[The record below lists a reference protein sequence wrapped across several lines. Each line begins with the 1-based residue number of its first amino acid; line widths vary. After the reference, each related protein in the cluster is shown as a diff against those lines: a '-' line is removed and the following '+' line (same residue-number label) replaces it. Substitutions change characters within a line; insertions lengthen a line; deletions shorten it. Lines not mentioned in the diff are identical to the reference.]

1 MKLKKRAWIYIILFL
16 VCSLCVSLFWKLFL
30 KETKILENFGEN
42 PIPRKVWTFWDTP
55 NPPAVVNE
63 CIQTWKKQN
72 PNYEIVVL
80 NKENVSEYLPEVDFS
95 KIKHIHDKSPEKFS
109 DMVRLHTLAKYGGI
123 WSDASIICLK
133 PYDSWI
139 HPLQEKK
146 NSEFVGFYIDSFT
159 LPEYK
164 VKSPVVENWFFAC
177 VPNSAFVKDWL
188 NEFLRISDFNTIE
201 EYVENVRAQGVNL
214 QNISSTSYLSM
225 HVACQKVLQKP
236 DSNYRIELVKA
247 EDTAFKYLTKNEWKT
262 DQAVNNLL
270 ECKEPEKKRE
280 DCDFLDSPIIKMR
293 GLERRELETKNY
305 SFLFM

>member
-1 MKLKKRAWIYIILFL
+1 MICILCF
-16 VCSLCVSLFWKLFL
+16 SLFWKLFL

-55 NPPAVVNE
+55 NPPTVVNE
-63 CIQTWKKQN
+63 CIQTWRKHN
-72 PNYEIVVL
+72 PNYDIVVL
-80 NKENVSEYLPEVDFS
+80 NKENLAQYLPEVDFS

-109 DMVRLHTLAKYGGI
+109 DMVRLHILAKYGGI

-133 PYDSWI
+133 SYDSWI

-164 VKSPVVENWFFAC
+164 KESPVVENWFFAC

-188 NEFLRISDFNTIE
+188 NEFLRISDFSTIE
-201 EYVENVRAQGVNL
+201 EYVENVRSQGVNL

-262 DQAVNNLL
+262 DQSVDNLL
-270 ECKEPEKKRE
+270 ECKDPEKKRE
-280 DCDFLDSPIIKMR
+280 DCDFFNSPIIKMR
-293 GLERRELETKNY
+293 GVERRELETRNY
-305 SFLFM
+305 SFLFR